1 MKIYF
6 NKPPLPVEEQVKLL
20 QSRGLIVPDS
30 QRASRYLLSIGY
42 YRFSAYCIPF
52 EYCRGGGIH
61 QFNANVNFDDVL
73 ELYIFDRKLRCLF
86 WEALERVEI
95 HIRTQWVYELTTL
108 TQDPFAHLNSN
119 NFSSRKKHL
128 EDLDKLRNEIN
139 RSKEEVF
146 VKHFSENYEEETPP
160 LWACVH
166 LMTLGELIHWVQN
179 THASDVKNRMARSF
193 GFAKYY
199 PFGSFAVALTE
210 LRNVCAHHVRLWNRC
225 FMKSPRLVKKLTVR
239 GFEEFLPIESSNKL
253 YIFAVLLA
261 AMLKADNPKTTWPT
275 RLGDLLSTRKQSQ
288 LEAMGFPDNWK
299 EYEIWGQVGR
309 A

>member
-1 MKIYF
+1 M
-6 NKPPLPVEEQVKLL
+6 
-20 QSRGLIVPDS
+20 
-30 QRASRYLLSIGY
+30 
-42 YRFSAYCIPF
+42 
-52 EYCRGGGIH
+52 
-61 QFNANVNFDDVL
+61 
-73 ELYIFDRKLRCLF
+73 
-86 WEALERVEI
+86 
-95 HIRTQWVYELTTL
+95 
-108 TQDPFAHLNSN
+108 
-119 NFSSRKKHL
+119 

-179 THASDVKNRMARSF
+179 TQASDVKNRMARSF

-225 FMKSPRLVKKLTVR
+225 FMKSPKLVKKLTVR

>member
-1 MKIYF
+1 MS
-6 NKPPLPVEEQVKLL
+6 LTL
-20 QSRGLIVPDS
+20 RGLLGI
-30 QRASRYLLSIGY
+30 
-42 YRFSAYCIPF
+42 FSASGITASVLTVF
-52 EYCRGGGIH
+52 RSNIAGGGIH

-210 LRNVCAHHVRLWNRC
+210 LRNVCAPLESLLYEVT
-225 FMKSPRLVKKLTVR
+225 KV
-239 GFEEFLPIESSNKL
+239 GEETNS
-253 YIFAVLLA
+253 
-261 AMLKADNPKTTWPT
+261 T
-275 RLGDLLSTRKQSQ
+275 RLRRIS
-288 LEAMGFPDNWK
+288 AH
-299 EYEIWGQVGR
+299 
-309 A
+309 

>member
-1 MKIYF
+1 M
-6 NKPPLPVEEQVKLL
+6 
-20 QSRGLIVPDS
+20 
-30 QRASRYLLSIGY
+30 
-42 YRFSAYCIPF
+42 
-52 EYCRGGGIH
+52 
-61 QFNANVNFDDVL
+61 
-73 ELYIFDRKLRCLF
+73 
-86 WEALERVEI
+86 
-95 HIRTQWVYELTTL
+95 
-108 TQDPFAHLNSN
+108 
-119 NFSSRKKHL
+119 

-225 FMKSPRLVKKLTVR
+225 FMKAPN
-239 GFEEFLPIESSNKL
+239 EFSICP
-253 YIFAVLLA
+253 
-261 AMLKADNPKTTWPT
+261 
-275 RLGDLLSTRKQSQ
+275 
-288 LEAMGFPDNWK
+288 
-299 EYEIWGQVGR
+299 
-309 A
+309 